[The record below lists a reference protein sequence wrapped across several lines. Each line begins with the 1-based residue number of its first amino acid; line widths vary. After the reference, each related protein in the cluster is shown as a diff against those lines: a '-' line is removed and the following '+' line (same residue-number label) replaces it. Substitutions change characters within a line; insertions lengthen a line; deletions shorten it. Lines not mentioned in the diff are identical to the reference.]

1 MFLKSKKIAFVLL
14 KCLICSSD
22 PPKTQYMQV
31 LLWFKKRELF
41 LVNLNILKMLQNV
54 HFLNKMYRKTN
65 QSEHY
70 NYNKQ
75 LIFNLNNCLINIYM
89 FLGLSPRN
97 DAMFAREDI

>member
-1 MFLKSKKIAFVLL
+1 M
-14 KCLICSSD
+14 
-22 PPKTQYMQV
+22 
-31 LLWFKKRELF
+31 
-41 LVNLNILKMLQNV
+41 VNLNILKMLQNV
-54 HFLNKMYRKTN
+54 HFLNKMYRKKK

-70 NYNKQ
+70 NMNIII